1 MEYKFEFLSQSFVP
15 SMVSI
20 AFFEVKKAVSAVCL
34 FQSAI
39 ILCSVLPRHFK
50 LAFPISSIGVE
61 GAYAI
66 SYMNNIL
73 HESRLDKDQ
82 LSGTRQREDRTIC
95 ERPAWVKTKRNE
107 KAAAEVYYLIR

>member
-20 AFFEVKKAVSAVCL
+20 AFFEVKKAVSAVYL

-50 LAFPISSIGVE
+50 LAFPISSIVVC
-61 GAYAI
+61 I
-66 SYMNNIL
+66 PTNTMCITPITVS
-73 HESRLDKDQ
+73 
-82 LSGTRQREDRTIC
+82 LSSALPKKYT
-95 ERPAWVKTKRNE
+95 
-107 KAAAEVYYLIR
+107 Y